1 MRKAFKRIAIV
12 LLVVLALIIAAAAL
26 TASLFEDRVGRML
39 TKAINEQLSTQLQ
52 IQEFDLSI
60 ITTFPNVAANFKGVG
75 LEDAREGQLL
85 EAEELSFR
93 FGLWSLFGSNIKV
106 RSVVLSNGA
115 LYIHYDKKGKANY
128 DIFKP
133 SDEDSESNKMQISL
147 ETARL
152 RQVECIYENEA
163 TGQTLSSLVKEA
175 NFSGQF
181 SSEKF
186 AMNSQADLEM
196 RFLDMEGQR
205 YLAGNQLHYD
215 ARINVDLKE
224 GVYKMEEAF
233 LTLDDNTFKID
244 GVVES
249 WKTGTY
255 FDLYAVN
262 DKGSLGSIL
271 SLLPQEAYPV
281 MSQFNSSGNF
291 QFNVFIKGQS
301 NAKQNPEIRAEFSLN
316 DGTISSPLLQDPLK
330 DVRFK
335 ALFSNGK
342 FRDNSSSLFKLEDF
356 TGYFNRER
364 IEMRLEIN
372 NLDDPHIDFFL
383 DGALPLKSVY
393 GLLDNPKIKAGTGEI
408 EIQALTLKGRYQDMI
423 KTNTIDRAL
432 AKGIIEF
439 DDAGLTINEEK
450 MLIDRG
456 QLVLDGNQLAV
467 KDLKI
472 EGAGSDIAFEGT
484 AFNVVP
490 VFFAD
495 SLNSQGVELEF
506 SAQLHSDNL
515 DLDRLMSLAALS
527 QEEQAAPE
535 PVKDSLKVEQSR
547 QRESSTRFLKGSFN
561 ASVDRFNYQK
571 IDGQA
576 FKGALEFD
584 NGMMSVKGQLQA
596 MEGSFDLDSRTYF
609 EAEPYMV
616 AKLDCKAIN
625 VTEFFRQTDNF
636 GQEVLQDKN
645 LKGKLDSKMAIYAF
659 WDAEGHFLMDKLR
672 VLAGIGIHDGEL
684 IQMPMLDRFS
694 TFVKLKDL
702 QHVKFTDLENYLE
715 IRKEKLYIPVM
726 FIRSNALN
734 LTLSGEH
741 SFTNDLKY
749 NIKVNAGQVIADRL
763 KRHDN
768 ALSPRP
774 AKQKGWFNLYYQIS
788 GNLENYEVKSAKKSI
803 KSDFELSEIR
813 KREIRRALEEE
824 FGYVQMIDEPDD
836 WRDIPDSGSSGEEEY
851 LDLEGGE

>member
-1 MRKAFKRIAIV
+1 MRKALKRIAIV
-12 LLVVLALIIAAAAL
+12 LLVILVLVVGAAAL
-26 TASLFEDRVGRML
+26 MASLFEDKVGRIL
-39 TKAINEQLSTQLQ
+39 TKAINEQLTTQLQ
-52 IQEFDLSI
+52 IQDFELSI

-75 LEDAREGQLL
+75 LEDARDGQLL

-115 LYIHYDKKGKANY
+115 LYIQYDKKGNANY

-133 SDEDSESNKMQISL
+133 SDQDAESNDMQISL
-147 ETARL
+147 ESARL
-152 RQVECIYENEA
+152 KEVECIYENEA
-163 TGQTLSSLVKEA
+163 TAQTVSTLIKEA
-175 NFSGQF
+175 SFSGQF

-196 RFLDMEGQR
+196 RFLDMGGQR

-215 ARINVDLKE
+215 ARINVDFKE
-224 GVYKMEEAF
+224 EVYKMEEVF
-233 LTLDDNTFKID
+233 LTLDDNTFKVD

-249 WKTGTY
+249 WETGTY

-262 DKGSLGSIL
+262 DKGSLGGIL
-271 SLLPQEAYPV
+271 SLLPKASYPV
-281 MSQFNSSGNF
+281 MSQFNSTGNF

-301 NAKQNPEIRAEFSLN
+301 NAKQNPEIRAEFSLD
-316 DGTISSPLLQDPLK
+316 DGAISSPLLQDPLK

-342 FRDNSSSLFKLEDF
+342 FRDNSSSMFKIEDF
-356 TGYFNRER
+356 RGFFNRER
-364 IEMRLEIN
+364 IEMRLAVD
-372 NLDDPHIDFFL
+372 NLDDPQIDFFL
-383 DGALPLKSVY
+383 DGALPLNAVY
-393 GLLDNPKIKAGTGEI
+393 GLLGNPKITAGTGEI
-408 EIQALTLKGRYQDMI
+408 EIQGLTLKGRYQDMI
-423 KTNTIDRAL
+423 KTSTIDRAI
-432 AKGIIEF
+432 AKGGIEF

-456 QLVLDGNQLAV
+456 QLVLDGNLLSV

-484 AFNVVP
+484 AFNIVP

-495 SLNSQGVELEF
+495 SVNSQGVALEF

-527 QEEQAAPE
+527 PEEQTAPE
-535 PVKDSLKVEQSR
+535 QVKDSLKVEQS
-547 QRESSTRFLKGSFN
+547 QKREAITSFLKGTFN

-571 IDGQA
+571 IEGQA

-584 NGMMSVKGQLQA
+584 NSMMSINGQLQA
-596 MEGSFDLDSRTYF
+596 MEGSFVLDSRTYF
-609 EAEPYMV
+609 ETEPYLV

-636 GQEVLQDKN
+636 GQEVLQDKH

-659 WDAEGHFLMDKLR
+659 WDAEGNFLMDKLR

-684 IQMPMLDRFS
+684 IQMPMLEQFS
-694 TFVKLKDL
+694 AFVKLKDL

-741 SFTNDLKY
+741 TFENDLKY
-749 NIKVNAGQVIADRL
+749 NIKVNAGQVVADRL
-763 KRHDN
+763 KRHDSS
-768 ALSPRP
+768 LSPRP
-774 AKQKGWFNLYYQIS
+774 AKQKGWFNLYYQIA
-788 GNLENYEVKSAKKSI
+788 GNLENYDVKSAKKSI

-813 KREIRRALEEE
+813 KREIRRALEEA
-824 FGYVQMIDEPDD
+824 FGYVEMIDEPDD
-836 WRDIPDSGSSGEEEY
+836 WRDSSSGGEEY
-851 LDLEGGE
+851 LDFDGGE